1 MPVAISVGPPAITI
15 NQGNTFMVTNLRG
28 EIDPYEEHGLFA
40 RDTRFISAYR
50 LTLNQA
56 PWTLLS
62 SSPVTYHSAGFE
74 FVNPTLQTE
83 DGELIERTIGL
94 SVAREIAQAIDETLM
109 IANYGLQPARFFL
122 ELLLRSDFADI
133 FEVRAKQI
141 VRRGRTITEW
151 DAARLHLSTSY
162 VHRDFQRSCR
172 LEISASD
179 STPLYANGRLSYEI
193 ALEPGQRWH
202 AKHAIYLI
210 SDDSPESARPAPG
223 EQRRRAD
230 ARQADWHTL
239 ATSLISSNEDVYR
252 AYHQSIEDMGA
263 LRMEDGDGSA
273 HTWVP
278 VAGIPWYATVF
289 GRDSLIVALQTMAV
303 NPGLGVGTL
312 HALAQLQA
320 TAADDWRDAQ
330 PGKIPHEIRFGEL
343 AHFGKVP
350 HTPYYGSADATPLYL
365 IALHEAWLWT
375 GDRGLIERHRDT
387 AEHCL
392 EWIDRFGD
400 LDGDGFQEYLTRST
414 QGLENQGWKDS
425 GDAVVDP
432 AGAKAA
438 PPIALCELQG
448 YVYDAKLRMAEVFEA
463 LGVGERAAV
472 LRQQAEALQ
481 QRFEATFWLEDQGSY
496 CFGLD
501 ARKQPIRTI
510 VSNAGH
516 CLWSGIASPER
527 AARVVQRLMRE
538 DMSTGWG
545 IRTLSASHRA
555 YNPHSYHRG
564 SVWPHDNGI
573 IAAGFRRYGFAREAG
588 QLARGI
594 WEATACFDGYRL
606 PELYAG
612 QPRASSSFPVQY
624 LGANIPQAWAAGT
637 ILHLIRTLL
646 GLRAD
651 APHGRLYVAPELP
664 HWLPDLRL
672 DGLRCGGAQ
681 LCLRFWR
688 EGERSR
694 WEVIDRAGQIEV
706 LDEVTLATGE
716 RRPAIGDGQ

>member
-1 MPVAISVGPPAITI
+1 MPVAISVGPPVITI
-15 NQGNTFMVTNLRG
+15 NQGNTFMVSNLRG
-28 EIDPYEEHGLFA
+28 EIEPYEEHGVFA

-50 LTLNQA
+50 LTINQA

-62 SSPVTYHSAGFE
+62 SSAITYHSAGFE

-83 DGELIERTIGL
+83 DGELIERSIGM
-94 SVAREIAQAIDETLM
+94 SVVREIAQAIDETLT
-109 IANYGLQPARFFL
+109 IANYGPQPARFFL

-151 DAARLHLSTSY
+151 DATRLRLTTAY

-172 LEISASD
+172 LEVRTSA

-193 ALEPGQRWH
+193 ALEPGQRWQ
-202 AKHAIYLI
+202 ANHAIHLI
-210 SDDSPESARPAPG
+210 SEDAHAAEPPPPT
-223 EQRRRAD
+223 EQRAQAD

-239 ATSLISSNEDVYR
+239 VTSLTSSNEDVYR
-252 AYHQSIEDMGA
+252 AYRQSVEDMGA
-263 LRMEDGDGSA
+263 LRMEDDDGLP

-278 VAGIPWYATVF
+278 AAGIPWYATVF

-312 HALAQLQA
+312 HALARLQA
-320 TAADDWRDAQ
+320 TGTDDWRDAQ
-330 PGKIPHEIRFGEL
+330 PGKMPHEIRSGEL

-350 HTPYYGSADATPLYL
+350 HTPYYGSADATPLFL
-365 IALHEAWLWT
+365 IALHETWLWM
-375 GDRGLIERHRDT
+375 GDRALLEQHRDT
-387 AEHCL
+387 AERCL
-392 EWIDRFGD
+392 EWIDSYGD
-400 LDGDGFQEYLTRST
+400 LDGDGFQEYLGRST

-425 GDAVVDP
+425 GDAVIDP
-432 AGAKAA
+432 AGTKAT

-448 YVYDAKLRMAEVFEA
+448 YVYDAKRRMADVFEA
-463 LGVGERAAV
+463 LGEDERASA
-472 LRQQAEALQ
+472 LRQQAEDLQ
-481 QRFEATFWLEDQGSY
+481 QRFEAAFWLEEAGTY

-501 ARKQPIRTI
+501 AHKQPIRTV

-527 AARVVQRLMRE
+527 AAKVVQRLMQA
-538 DMSTGWG
+538 DMSSGWG
-545 IRTLSASHRA
+545 IRTLSAGHRC

-564 SVWPHDNGI
+564 SIWPHDNGI
-573 IAAGFRRYGFAREAG
+573 IAAGFRRYGFAQEAG
-588 QLARGI
+588 VLARGI
-594 WEATACFDGYRL
+594 WEATACFDRYRL

-612 QPRASSSFPVQY
+612 LPRAGSSFPVQY

-651 APHGRLYVAPELP
+651 APRGRLYVAPALP
-664 HWLPDLRL
+664 RWLPDLTL
-672 DGLRCGGAQ
+672 AGLHCGDAQ
-681 LCLRFWR
+681 LSLRFWR
-688 EGERSR
+688 EGELSR
-694 WEVIDRAGQIEV
+694 WEILALEGQIEV
-706 LDEVTLATGE
+706 RDEAGM
-716 RRPAIGDGQ
+716 GDRG